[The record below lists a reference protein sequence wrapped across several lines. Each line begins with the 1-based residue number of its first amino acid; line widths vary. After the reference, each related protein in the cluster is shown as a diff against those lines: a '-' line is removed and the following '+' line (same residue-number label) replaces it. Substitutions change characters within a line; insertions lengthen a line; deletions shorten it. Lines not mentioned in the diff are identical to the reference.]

1 MQISFSSVE
10 YANKKKQTRRD
21 RFLATLEEVTP
32 WAELEAQI
40 EPFYPKVA
48 GRGRPPIGL
57 KKMLRMY
64 VAQQCFGMSDEGIE
78 DAIYDS
84 QAIRAFVGIDLA
96 SESAPDATT
105 LLQFRHLLQEKELTK
120 RTLPSPMRIWL
131 KRVCCSKKAQ
141 SSMPPLS
148 LHRHRPRT
156 MPMLVILKCIRRK
169 RAING
174 TSA

>member
-1 MQISFSSVE
+1 MQISFSSVG
-10 YANKKKQTRRD
+10 YANKMKQTRRD
-21 RFLATLEEVTP
+21 RFLATLEDVTP
-32 WAELEAQI
+32 WGELEAQI
-40 EPFYPKVA
+40 EPFNPKVVD
-48 GRGRPPIGL
+48 RGRPLIGI

-96 SESAPDATT
+96 TESAPDVTT
-105 LLQFRHLLQEKELTK
+105 LLQFRYMLQEKELTK
-120 RTLPSPMRIWL
+120 KIFA
-131 KRVCCSKKAQ
+131 KRACCSTKVQ

-148 LHRHRPRT
+148 LHRHRPST
-156 MPMLVILKCIRRK
+156 TPKLVILKCIRRK